1 MNLDGTN
8 RMVVQDLS
16 TNDQRNV
23 PFGIGAFGDKV
34 YYIDRTRY
42 VIFIIYTF
50 LIPYF
55 LNKDIYF

>member
-16 TNDQRNV
+16 TNDQPNV

-42 VIFIIYTF
+42 IIFIIYTF